1 MLHLPKARAAIRLA
15 VTGTALAAAAT
26 GAAAKPA
33 PVGVPEPVYA
43 ATMARFAT
51 AHAAVYASD
60 DNAPALPQPS
70 AAMFRKVDINRDG
83 TPDWLVDYGRASSVI
98 SGLCGTGGCL
108 QQIYVSAPDGSFTLA
123 FAAQAIKVSV
133 NTAKPAL
140 PFVLADMHGLYC
152 GATGSDACV
161 IAMQWGSAAG
171 RLVPVSHPGGA
182 ALIRPFDALADAPAA
197 APPTILAKRDADRAT
212 CEKAGFTLQEE
223 DGENAAYPFLDFNG
237 DSILDWIVEP
247 YCMQLE
253 TDDPAGTPG
262 GGQAA
267 MPALDNAV
275 FVSSG
280 SDFVKI
286 WSSPNNVAFDLAG
299 AQPAMVVSPEGSICD
314 NDKAGACDATTIYVW
329 NKVSDKIVISTQ

>member
-1 MLHLPKARAAIRLA
+1 MFSVMPRAAIHL
-15 VTGTALAAAAT
+15 VLSCTALSISAVAQ
-26 GAAAKPA
+26 AKPA
-33 PVGVPEPVYA
+33 PHGVPEPVFTA
-43 ATMARFAT
+43 AKARFDA
-51 AHAAVYASD
+51 AHASLYKGAD
-60 DNAPALPQPS
+60 DPPMVPQPPAS
-70 AAMFRKVDINRDG
+70 MFRKVDINLDG
-83 TPDWLVDYGRASSVI
+83 TPDWLVDYERASKLI
-98 SGLCGTGGCL
+98 GGLCGTGGCL
-108 QQIYVSAPDGSFTLA
+108 KQLYVSRPDGSFALA

-133 NTAKPAL
+133 KPAKPAL
-140 PFVLADMHGLYC
+140 PFILADMHGLYC
-152 GATGSDACV
+152 GRTGSDACV

-237 DSILDWIVEP
+237 DSVLDWFVEP

-262 GGQAA
+262 SAQAA
-267 MPALDNAV
+267 IPALDNAV

-286 WSSPNNVAFDLAG
+286 WSSPNNVAFNLTG
-299 AQPAMVVSPEGSICD
+299 AQPAILVTQEGAICD
-314 NDKAGACDATTIYVW
+314 NDETGACDATTIYIW
-329 NKVSDKIVISTQ
+329 DKISDKIIISTQ